1 MKRYVVGGILIVIA
15 VSAFVLG
22 SWYGKGDCSREA
34 SSGGRHVLYYVDPMN
49 PAHTSDKPGVAPCG
63 MKMEPVYA
71 DEGATGA
78 ATGSAPSSM
87 APGTVKVSPE
97 KQQVIGVRLGR
108 VERASTNHVLRT
120 TGRVTADETRIY
132 RINSAVDGWIVESGP
147 SRVGSLVKKDERLGS
162 FYSPEFLSAQQAYL
176 FALGSLDRFQSSGK
190 ETPTQIDLT
199 RTNVQQYVDSLRNL
213 GMSQL
218 QIKELAGTRQY
229 TENIYIVAPVTG
241 FILARNISPGQ
252 RFEKGTE
259 WYRIADLSRVYI
271 LADLFQGEA
280 GDVKPGTR
288 VRVTVP
294 HQKKEYHA
302 VVSKVLP
309 QFDPNSRTLKLGLEV
324 DNPDYALKPDMF
336 VDVEFPVTRPSAL
349 TVPAEAV
356 LDSGLR
362 KTVFVDLGNGF
373 FEPRQVETGW
383 RAGDR
388 IEITKGLMLGERIV
402 VSGNFLID
410 SESRMKMAAAGM
422 QTTSQPQQSGQRVK
436 DPVCGMELDTT
447 AAKAAGLSSDY
458 RGKTY
463 YFCMPECKHD
473 FDKSP
478 GRYLGEAAPNPPAAG
493 AAKAR

>member
-1 MKRYVVGGILIVIA
+1 MKRYVVGGILLILVIC
-15 VSAFVLG
+15 AFVAG
-22 SWYGKGDCSREA
+22 SWFSRRD
-34 SSGGRHVLYYVDPMN
+34 SSRDGSTGARRILYYVDPMN
-49 PAHTSDKPGVAPCG
+49 PAHTSDKPGIAPCG

-87 APGTVKVSPE
+87 PPGTVKVSPE

-108 VERASTNHVLRT
+108 VEKASTKHVLRT

-132 RINSAVDGWIVESGP
+132 RINAAVDGWIVESGP
-147 SRVGSLVKKDERLGS
+147 NRVGSLVKKDERLGS

-190 ETPTQIDLT
+190 ETPAQIDLT
-199 RTNVQQYVDSLRNL
+199 RINVQQYVDSLRNL

-218 QIKELAGTRQY
+218 QIKELARTRQF

-302 VVSKVLP
+302 AVSKVLP
-309 QFDPNSRTLKLGLEV
+309 QFDPNSRTLKVGLEAG
-324 DNPDYALKPDMF
+324 NPDYALRPDMF
-336 VDVEFPVTRPSAL
+336 VDVEFPVARPAAL
-349 TVPAEAV
+349 TVPVDAI
-356 LDSGLR
+356 LDSGLK
-362 KTVFVDLGNGF
+362 KTVFVDRGNGF

-383 RAGDR
+383 RLGDR
-388 IEITKGLMLGERIV
+388 VEITKGLMSGEHIV

-410 SESRMKMAAAGM
+410 SESRMRLAAANMYGAA
-422 QTTSQPQQSGQRVK
+422 QEQQGVQRAK
-436 DPVCGMELDTT
+436 DPVCGAEVD
-447 AAKAAGLSSDY
+447 AVQAKMAGRVSQY
-458 RGKTY
+458 RGQTY
-463 YFCMPECKHD
+463 YFHNEACKRQ
-473 FDKSP
+473 FDRDSTRFLK
-478 GRYLGEAAPNPPAAG
+478 E
-493 AAKAR
+493 